1 MAAALSLDVALLSE
15 QGGRSYNEDACGH
28 WRSAQQLCC
37 VLADG
42 AGGHGGGDIASKL
55 AVQDLVGRFSAAP
68 THDGTALADLLR
80 QTNEAL
86 REQRT
91 PGTTRQDMHSTVVC
105 LVIDF
110 VACQA
115 HWAHVGDSR
124 MYWLRAGQVLHRTRD
139 HSLVQALVA
148 AGMLAEDAVRHHPK
162 RSELRSALGLAP
174 DDLEVGEGTVD
185 DAVQVGDVFLLC
197 TDGLWE
203 YVEDSM
209 LCSSLLQASSPQA
222 WLDGL
227 AEEVLRNAAH
237 KPSHDN
243 YTALAIWVGSA

>member
-1 MAAALSLDVALLSE
+1 M
-15 QGGRSYNEDACGH
+15 
-28 WRSAQQLCC
+28 
-37 VLADG
+37 
-42 AGGHGGGDIASKL
+42 
-55 AVQDLVGRFSAAP
+55 
-68 THDGTALADLLR
+68 
-80 QTNEAL
+80 
-86 REQRT
+86 
-91 PGTTRQDMHSTVVC
+91 
-105 LVIDF
+105 
-110 VACQA
+110 
-115 HWAHVGDSR
+115 
-124 MYWLRAGQVLHRTRD
+124 
-139 HSLVQALVA
+139 
-148 AGMLAEDAVRHHPK
+148 RHHPK

-237 KPSHDN
+237 K
-243 YTALAIWVGSA
+243 